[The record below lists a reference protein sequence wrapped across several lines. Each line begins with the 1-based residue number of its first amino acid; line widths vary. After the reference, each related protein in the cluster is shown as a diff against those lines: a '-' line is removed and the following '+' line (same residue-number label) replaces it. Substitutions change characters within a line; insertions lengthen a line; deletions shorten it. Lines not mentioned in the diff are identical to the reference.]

1 MQVPRS
7 AVFYISVAKYG
18 ATNTRVASEFMEFME
33 QHMPRMRDIPDVG
46 HFLLAALAEAH
57 QIVLA
62 SGVKDPEGEAYVTLA
77 HTPTLSCVGDG
88 HSSPLKK

>member
-1 MQVPRS
+1 
-7 AVFYISVAKYG
+7 
-18 ATNTRVASEFMEFME
+18 MEFME

-62 SGVKDPEGEAYVTLA
+62 SGVKDPEGEAYV
-77 HTPTLSCVGDG
+77 HPFCMPGFCSHCM
-88 HSSPLKK
+88 HCF

>member
-1 MQVPRS
+1 
-7 AVFYISVAKYG
+7 
-18 ATNTRVASEFMEFME
+18 MEFME

-62 SGVKDPEGEAYVTLA
+62 SGVKDPEGEAYVHTRIPSTLTFCMPGFCS
-77 HTPTLSCVGDG
+77 HCM
-88 HSSPLKK
+88 HCF